1 MINIPLFFLLLSTSF
16 EEEKLVFLLT
26 LFRHGARAPTKYFD
40 EGLHLDYIL
49 EKWENPGE
57 LTPIGQRMHYALG
70 LRNREKYINQ
80 KHFLS
85 EKYDPHEILVYS
97 TKYNRT
103 LLSAAS
109 QLQGLYP
116 FNTGEEI
123 TNEQKNISVPP
134 LELSKTIKS
143 DLDKLN
149 NNALPNQMTLV
160 PIRMIN
166 DNERKISI
174 DYIRDCKNRTIEI
187 MEVNYKNSEELQ
199 NLVSNFT
206 KKYNQTL
213 NQIYEREIEYNYDF
227 IENFCDAFISG
238 TTEKKK
244 MEKINSVEINQEE
257 LLKTC
262 FELMKLEYKDHT
274 SGDKERTIPTLEISK
289 IIKEF
294 IHYMKK
300 RIDADIS
307 GENIKEKLEDYSRP
321 KMLMISGHDYT
332 ISMWEM
338 FFIKV
343 FYNNNDT
350 KFEFPKFAAQLTLEV
365 VTENNTDSSKIKNY
379 KDFTI
384 NCYLNDN
391 LFFNKSVDEF
401 ISIVESNI
409 FSDEQIDEYC
419 GIKNNGNDKTD
430 SDSKGPYFTYM
441 IIFCVTSVLFIII
454 MAIFIIKGNKNKSG
468 EELLL

>member
-1 MINIPLFFLLLSTSF
+1 M
-16 EEEKLVFLLT
+16 
-26 LFRHGARAPTKYFD
+26 
-40 EGLHLDYIL
+40 
-49 EKWENPGE
+49 
-57 LTPIGQRMHYALG
+57 
-70 LRNREKYINQ
+70 
-80 KHFLS
+80 
-85 EKYDPHEILVYS
+85 
-97 TKYNRT
+97 
-103 LLSAAS
+103 
-109 QLQGLYP
+109 
-116 FNTGEEI
+116 
-123 TNEQKNISVPP
+123 
-134 LELSKTIKS
+134 
-143 DLDKLN
+143 
-149 NNALPNQMTLV
+149 
-160 PIRMIN
+160 
-166 DNERKISI
+166 
-174 DYIRDCKNRTIEI
+174 
-187 MEVNYKNSEELQ
+187 
-199 NLVSNFT
+199 
-206 KKYNQTL
+206 YNQTL

-262 FELMKLEYKDHT
+262 FDLVKLEYKDHT

-350 KFEFPKFAAQLTLEV
+350 KFEFPKFASQLSLEV
-365 VTENNTDSSKIKNY
+365 VTENNTDSSKVKNY
-379 KDFTI
+379 KDYTI

-419 GIKNNGNDKTD
+419 GINNNGNDKTD
-430 SDSKGPYFTYM
+430 SDSKDPYFTYM